1 MDKKYSLLEAKQKI
15 EAFCAYQERCDQEVR
30 KKIKS
35 WGLDSEDT
43 DILISDLISNNF
55 LNEQRF
61 AEAFVSGKFRIKRW
75 GKVKIRQHLKQK
87 QISDY
92 SIKKGMQEINDN
104 EYLETLSD
112 LAAAKNRLILSAKSP
127 WDRKIKLQ
135 RYLAGKGYEQHLI
148 QEVVNDLLGL
158 D

>member
-1 MDKKYSLLEAKQKI
+1 MTPQFSILEAKQKL

-30 KKIKS
+30 KKIRS

-75 GKVKIRQHLKQK
+75 GRIKIKQHLKQK
-87 QISDY
+87 NISTY
-92 SIKKGMQEINDN
+92 SINAGLKEIDPE
-104 EYLETLSD
+104 EYLSTLAH
-112 LAAAKNRLILSAKSP
+112 LAASKNNLINAKSI
-127 WDRKIKLQ
+127 WDRRARLQ
-135 RYLAGKGYEQHLI
+135 RYLAGKGYEQELI
-148 QEVVNDLLGL
+148 RQAIDHLLG
-158 D
+158 DQS